1 MVSAYRPRPWP
12 GARAVAPE
20 NPRLLYFCG
29 FAGWFSFQGSIL
41 GPATPAFPP
50 TPGCRVLN
58 SVAAGRRA
66 VLRAAA
72 YQMAAVALVA
82 LIFLVSGW
90 SAALAVL
97 VGGAGVVS
105 GSALA
110 ANIALGGGVVTART
124 ALLKLVLG
132 TGLKWVVVI
141 TIFAMASGVG
151 RMAPLPLLAGLAVA
165 LIAQP
170 LALNFCAR
178 VDRER

>member
-1 MVSAYRPRPWP
+1 M
-12 GARAVAPE
+12 
-20 NPRLLYFCG
+20 
-29 FAGWFSFQGSIL
+29 
-41 GPATPAFPP
+41 
-50 TPGCRVLN
+50 LN

-82 LIFLVSGW
+82 SIFLVSGW
-90 SAALAVL
+90 PASLAVL
-97 VGGAGVVS
+97 VGGGGVVS

-110 ANIALGGGVVTART
+110 ANVALGGGVVTART

-141 TIFAMASGVG
+141 TIFALASGVG
-151 RMAPLPLLAGLAVA
+151 RMAPLPLLAGLAVG

>member
-1 MVSAYRPRPWP
+1 
-12 GARAVAPE
+12 
-20 NPRLLYFCG
+20 
-29 FAGWFSFQGSIL
+29 
-41 GPATPAFPP
+41 
-50 TPGCRVLN
+50 
-58 SVAAGRRA
+58 
-66 VLRAAA
+66 
-72 YQMAAVALVA
+72 MAAVVLVA

-90 SAALAVL
+90 SASLAALL
-97 VGGAGVVS
+97 GGTGVVL

-110 ANIALGGGVVTART
+110 ANIALGGGVVTAHS
-124 ALLKLVLG
+124 ALRRLVLG

-178 VDRER
+178 VKRER